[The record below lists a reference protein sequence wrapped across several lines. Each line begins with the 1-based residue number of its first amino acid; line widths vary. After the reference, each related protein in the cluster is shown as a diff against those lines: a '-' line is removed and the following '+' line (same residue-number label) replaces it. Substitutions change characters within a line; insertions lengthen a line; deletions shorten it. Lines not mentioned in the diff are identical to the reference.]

1 MKTFI
6 PHLKALALVLCSVI
20 AISRSQTTS
29 QIPETHLNLPV
40 FVSIPIAGGLATA
53 SGFVFGT
60 NRGWYFATA
69 KHVLF
74 QADTANHRDTL
85 IGKSATL
92 RIPVANPQ
100 DTSFFTVTLSLD
112 TLLSNG
118 RLLSHK
124 TADVA
129 LVELGPNDSIKVLV
143 YSGVQ
148 ILNRQKDSIQIRG
161 IGMLANYA
169 DVRIGNTVYAYGYP
183 TSIGLK
189 SLPQFDYNRP
199 LLRRGIVAGK
209 HEARHTIILDCSI
222 YFGNSGGP
230 IVQESMEDF
239 GMKYKIIGIVTE
251 LIPFDE
257 SKLNRTVPPGLLMT
271 NSGYAV
277 AESADRVSEILKEN
291 KRY

>member
-1 MKTFI
+1 MKNLLSY
-6 PHLKALALVLCSVI
+6 LKALVLFLCGVV
-20 AISRSQTTS
+20 AIGRSQTTS

-40 FVSIPIAGGLATA
+40 FVSIPVAGGLAMA
-53 SGFVFGT
+53 SGFVFQT
-60 NRGWYFATA
+60 NRAWYFATA

-74 QADTANHRDTL
+74 EADTANHRDTL
-85 IGKSATL
+85 ISKSATL
-92 RIPVANPQ
+92 RILAADPQ
-100 DTSFFTVTLSLD
+100 DTSFCTVTLSLD

-118 RLLSHK
+118 HILSHR

-129 LVELGPNDSIKVLV
+129 LVELGPYDPVRVLV
-143 YSGVQ
+143 YRGAQ
-148 ILNRQKDSIQIRG
+148 ILMRQKDSIMIRG
-161 IGMLANYA
+161 IEMLASYA

-209 HEARHTIILDCSI
+209 HEARHTIILDCPI

-230 IVQESMEDF
+230 IVQESVENYGEKF
-239 GMKYKIIGIVTE
+239 KIIGIVTE

-257 SKLNRTVPPGLLMT
+257 SKLNKTVPPGLLMT

-277 AESADRVSEILKEN
+277 AESVDRIFEILKES